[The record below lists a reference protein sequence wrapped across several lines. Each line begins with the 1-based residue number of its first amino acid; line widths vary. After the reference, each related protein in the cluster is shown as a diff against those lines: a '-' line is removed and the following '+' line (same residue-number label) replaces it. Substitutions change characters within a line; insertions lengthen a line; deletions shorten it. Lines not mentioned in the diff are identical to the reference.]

1 MNNNDPFAIFGN
13 VAQAATDAVLSTL
26 THVLPIVLPFLALAA
41 GIRYILTKVKFG
53 KVAGKE

>member
-53 KVAGKE
+53 KVAGK